1 MNNNFYN
8 FNPNSFFR
16 SIPNPSFNPVM
27 MNNARIVPRSI
38 GLPRISSLFSGG
50 RTGSVLGGATS
61 NTLKAAGTSKLTF
74 SSILTGANKTL
85 NVINQAIPVYNQVR
99 PIWKN
104 ARTMFRVVKEMNTS
118 DTNPSSTSNTSS
130 ITNNYVSPN
139 NNNNNNDDNVIEASI
154 EEKKIEKESNS
165 PTFFI

>member
-8 FNPNSFFR
+8 FNPNPFFR
-16 SIPNPSFNPVM
+16 SVPNTGFNPGVM
-27 MNNARIVPRSI
+27 NSARMVPRAI

-50 RTGSVLGGATS
+50 RNGSMMTGAAS
-61 NTLKAAGTSKLTF
+61 NAIRTAGTSKLTF

-104 ARTMFRVVKEMNTS
+104 ARTMFRVVKEMNTN
-118 DTNPSSTSNTSS
+118 DTNSINTSNINSKP
-130 ITNNYVSPN
+130 NNYKET
-139 NNNNNNDDNVIEASI
+139 NNNNDNNNIIDATI
-154 EEKKIEKESNS
+154 EEKKVKKESNS

>member
-8 FNPNSFFR
+8 FNPNPFFR
-16 SIPNPSFNPVM
+16 TVPNTGFNPLM
-27 MNNARIVPRSI
+27 INNTRAVPRSTI
-38 GLPRISSLFSGG
+38 LPRISSLFSGG
-50 RTGSVLGGATS
+50 RTGSVIGGGTS
-61 NTLKAAGTSKLTF
+61 TLRTAGTSKLTF

-118 DTNPSSTSNTSS
+118 DTNSTNTFNVNSMR
-130 ITNNYVSPN
+130 NNNIEN
-139 NNNNNNDDNVIEASI
+139 NNNNSNNIVEAKI